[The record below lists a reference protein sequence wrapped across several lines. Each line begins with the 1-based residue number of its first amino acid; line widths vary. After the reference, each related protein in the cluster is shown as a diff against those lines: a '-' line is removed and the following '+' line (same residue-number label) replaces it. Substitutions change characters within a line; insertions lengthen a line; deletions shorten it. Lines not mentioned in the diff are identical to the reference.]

1 MTDRYRKMIIFGALM
16 VFCISFIFSNSL
28 KNSEESH
35 KDSNVIVE
43 VVEDVAD
50 RIIPNNHWDWNYI
63 VRKSAHIF
71 EFFVLGVCTMLFF
84 SQVHTKTKL
93 NVLSA
98 FVCVIVIA
106 STDEFIQRFTGRT
119 SSLKDVMI
127 DLFGASLGIC
137 FILLTLILWKQIR
150 LQSKKSNHTALESV

>member
-1 MTDRYRKMIIFGALM
+1 MIDRYQKMVIFGVLM
-16 VFCISFIFSNSL
+16 LFCVSFIFSNSL
-28 KNSEESH
+28 KNSEQSH

-43 VVEDVAD
+43 FVEDVVKQMV
-50 RIIPNNHWDWNYI
+50 PNNHWDWNYI

-84 SQVHTKTKL
+84 SQVHTKTNL
-93 NVLSA
+93 NVLFA

-119 SSLKDVMI
+119 SSVKDVMI
-127 DLFGASLGIC
+127 DLFGASLGIG
-137 FILLTLILWKQIR
+137 FVLLWILWKR
-150 LQSKKSNHTALESV
+150 KMPFKAEDK